1 MLKEKINDFLA
12 YLETVKQLSNN
23 TTNSYRRDLDKFS
36 DFLSDSDI
44 ESWQEVKESEVRS
57 YVNKERRRGLS
68 PRSIQRTLS
77 SYRSFFNYL
86 LQERVIDKSPAENI
100 SSPKS
105 PSLLPKAMDADL
117 VQRLLDFKPKGMF
130 EVRDKAMAELLYSSG
145 LRLSELCDL
154 DLISLDIKERICRV
168 IGKGKKT
175 RDVPVGKKA
184 IQSIRD
190 WMLHRK
196 ELIESKQVETE
207 ALFLNNKGNRIS
219 PRSVQLRLEKLCV
232 MRGLPGINPHML
244 RHSFASHVLESS
256 GDLRAIQEMLCHSD
270 IGTTQIYTKL
280 DFQHLS
286 KVYDQSH
293 PRAKKGKGNDH

>member
-44 ESWQEVKESEVRS
+44 KSWKEVKESEVRA

-117 VQRLLDFKPKGMF
+117 VQRLLDFKPEGIF

-154 DLISLDIKERICRV
+154 NLISLDIKERICRV
-168 IGKGKKT
+168 VGKGKKT
-175 RDVPVGKKA
+175 RDIPVGKKA

-190 WMLHRK
+190 WMLYRK
-196 ELIESKQVETE
+196 ELIESKKTETE
-207 ALFLNNKGNRIS
+207 ALFLNNKGKRIS

-256 GDLRAIQEMLCHSD
+256 GDLRAIQEMLGHSD

-293 PRAKKGKGNDH
+293 PRAKKGKDNDH